1 MWRSFSSELR
11 ARIGMVKVRVW
22 CVRLTFF
29 FCLFHLTAASAAP
42 GILSPPDGS
51 VLSGSSET
59 FTWSADGTVIDRW
72 RLEVGT
78 APDTVNLFASSFASS
93 ITSVQVNGL
102 PTDGSSV
109 HVNLKWRVNG
119 VVSVAS
125 YVYTAFDDSVPP
137 ANVAPTV
144 SAGVDQAIAL
154 PIDTVTL
161 SGVATDDGLPLGAL
175 NLTWSMLSG
184 PAAVSFL
191 DPTQAST
198 SATFVTPGDYVLQL
212 NASDT
217 LLNTSDQMSVTVHAS
232 AVLTTIQVTPGS
244 TVLLANE
251 TQQFVA
257 TGLDQTGEPYAITPD
272 WAATGGSIDT
282 AGLYA
287 AGVVTGQ
294 FEVAPSAASVF
305 GQADIF
311 IVDNLGPWP
320 TNGWQSAIPSDAEM
334 EQSLL
339 EQARDY
345 ALTGGG
351 AGMITRHGQLV
362 MSWGDTSRLYDVNS
376 VTKSIGALLLGL
388 AVKDSI
394 VTLSDLAQ
402 THYPAVGA
410 NPTTNVSTGWLNE
423 ITVMNLATHSAG
435 FAKPAGYVDM
445 LVQPGTAWA
454 YSDAGFNWL
463 ADTLTVANQSDLLP
477 ILDSRILSPLG
488 VTTADYSWS
497 NSVHRD
503 TLVEGFVRREFN
515 SSIDISVDAM
525 ARVGYLALRNGSWDS
540 QNIIQPAFIDQM
552 QATVPGVTGLPVSND
567 LDSKYGGAP
576 EHYGIGWWNNADGA
590 LPNVPT
596 DAYWAWGVG
605 DFLILVIP
613 SLDIVASRAGTPWAG
628 SRTPSY
634 YPVLGPFFDPIAQSV
649 TTFGNEAPTVDA
661 GFDDSITLP
670 TTTLN
675 LVGIVSDD
683 GLPDGTLDITWSQI
697 AGPATVVFGNETLAA
712 TAATFTDS
720 GDYTLRLTATDGL
733 ASASDD
739 VLITVLPEPDSE
751 LPVVAITQPISN
763 DTVSGLVTVTATA
776 TDNDSVVDVE
786 FFAAG
791 VSIGVDATSPYSVI
805 WNSTVATD
813 GDHDIA
819 AFGRDPAGNESG
831 DSIMVTVDNAAAAN
845 QPPVV
850 GAGVGGVITLPTD
863 TIGLGGTAIDDGL
876 PSGSLTTT
884 WSAINPPFAV
894 TFADASA
901 LTTTATFA
909 GSGSY
914 LLRLTADD
922 GALTASADVTVTVNP
937 DLTTDPQTFVAI
949 ADNTINGAQPTRVI
963 GGGTVVQLHGFG
975 PKVGLVQ
982 FDLSSLT
989 GSSVSAASFR
999 FRLNALKSNGNID
1012 IQLVEEAWTED
1023 TVNYENQPA
1032 FSATVVTVPVTTAD
1046 VGTVMTVDVTGVV
1059 QSWAEGSIPSHG
1071 FRLATSQG
1079 INASID
1085 SRESSGTPMDLHVT
1099 VELLVDT
1106 ESPIVIMSRPAQG
1119 STVSGVV
1126 SVAATATDNIA
1137 IASVSFA
1144 VGATPLGTLTSAPYE
1159 LTWDTTTYTNGAH
1172 QVTAIATDTSGNT
1185 GSSLVNVTL
1194 NNVNVPPVVDAGAGG
1209 VITLPTDTIGLS
1221 GTAFDDGL
1229 PSGSLTTT
1237 WSAINPPFAVT
1248 FADANALTTTAT
1260 FAGSGSYLLRL
1271 TADDGAL
1278 TASADVTVT
1287 VNPDLTTDPQT
1298 FVAIADNTINGAQP
1312 TRVIGGGTV
1321 VQAHGFGPKVGL
1333 VQFDLSSLT
1342 GSSVS
1347 AASFRFRL
1355 SSLASNGDI
1364 SIQLVDEA
1372 WSEDSVNYDNQPSF
1386 GATVLTVPVTMA
1398 DVGTVLSVDVTGI
1411 VQSWVDGSQPSHGFR
1426 LATSQSINASMDS
1439 RESSGIPMD
1448 LLVTVDNGVSTV
1460 SAPSISPNGGSSATP
1475 VQVTL
1480 ATVTPGASIY
1490 YTLDGSIPTSGSNS
1504 YTAPFTL
1511 DASATVKAR
1520 ATAPG
1525 LSDSVV
1531 VSADFVINSALTG
1544 DLNNYWSLNE
1554 IVGASYANNVGST
1567 AGTCINCPTPTS
1579 GLVNGAQS
1587 FDGTNDVISVA
1598 DDGSADWVLTAGFTV
1613 EFWVNKNNA
1622 CTAREVVVGRHDGGT
1637 AMQWAVGC
1645 DSGTAFFE
1653 LTDAN
1658 GTSATAMGSS
1668 AIDDGAWHHIVAVY
1682 DAFYDE
1688 IRLYKD
1694 GGLDASASVTYATGF
1709 ASAADITIGELQNGL
1724 SDTFFNGIVDEVALH
1739 DRAIPVSL
1747 IARHHLDGSIGLHG
1761 GYTGCSAPVKFMP
1774 LGDSNT
1780 NRLGYRP
1787 TLYFDLI
1794 DRGLDVDFVGSHSDN
1809 PTAGTHDRDHEG
1821 WSGFTTTDI
1830 AANLDGWLS
1839 GNPPDV
1845 VFLHIGTNDI
1855 DIVTAAEAIIGLAGI
1870 LDIIHAFDPD
1880 ITVVLGQII
1889 NRQTFSQETADY
1901 NEQMVALAQTK
1912 LAAGYRIL
1920 LVDHEN
1926 ALAYPDDMVDLEHAN
1941 DSGYAKMAGVWL
1953 DGATDFL
1960 PACNAAAPIFRSI
1973 ASSSGQVA
1981 IEYRYQPTVLGN
1993 PVARFTALTSPA
2005 GMRVHPDTGEVR
2017 WVPSAA
2023 GQYNVDLQI
2032 QNSAGSQVQGF
2043 ILTIP

>member
-1 MWRSFSSELR
+1 
-11 ARIGMVKVRVW
+11 MVKVRVW

-963 GGGTVVQLHGFG
+963 GGGTVVQ
-975 PKVGLVQ
+975 
-982 FDLSSLT
+982 
-989 GSSVSAASFR
+989 
-999 FRLNALKSNGNID
+999 
-1012 IQLVEEAWTED
+1012 
-1023 TVNYENQPA
+1023 
-1032 FSATVVTVPVTTAD
+1032 
-1046 VGTVMTVDVTGVV
+1046 
-1059 QSWAEGSIPSHG
+1059 
-1071 FRLATSQG
+1071 
-1079 INASID
+1079 
-1085 SRESSGTPMDLHVT
+1085 
-1099 VELLVDT
+1099 
-1106 ESPIVIMSRPAQG
+1106 
-1119 STVSGVV
+1119 
-1126 SVAATATDNIA
+1126 
-1137 IASVSFA
+1137 
-1144 VGATPLGTLTSAPYE
+1144 
-1159 LTWDTTTYTNGAH
+1159 
-1172 QVTAIATDTSGNT
+1172 
-1185 GSSLVNVTL
+1185 
-1194 NNVNVPPVVDAGAGG
+1194 
-1209 VITLPTDTIGLS
+1209 
-1221 GTAFDDGL
+1221 
-1229 PSGSLTTT
+1229 
-1237 WSAINPPFAVT
+1237 
-1248 FADANALTTTAT
+1248 
-1260 FAGSGSYLLRL
+1260 
-1271 TADDGAL
+1271 
-1278 TASADVTVT
+1278 
-1287 VNPDLTTDPQT
+1287 
-1298 FVAIADNTINGAQP
+1298 
-1312 TRVIGGGTV
+1312 
-1321 VQAHGFGPKVGL
+1321 AHGFGPKVGL